1 MEDIKVIQPSDG
13 NKFYMCTV
21 VIDAENPDNGKPKK
35 MKEIHL
41 VESVSPQFTG
51 GSFHTGSPFSH
62 WRLCAGEACNAQRD
76 FAATFAGKL
85 IHVILQAAS
94 ALAASA
100 HPSHLLQ

>member
-41 VESVSPQFTG
+41 VESVSPQGVSSKISEQMSGTM
-51 GSFHTGSPFSH
+51 FS
-62 WRLCAGEACNAQRD
+62 WRITNIAESKIQ
-76 FAATFAGKL
+76 F
-85 IHVILQAAS
+85 VY
-94 ALAASA
+94 
-100 HPSHLLQ
+100 